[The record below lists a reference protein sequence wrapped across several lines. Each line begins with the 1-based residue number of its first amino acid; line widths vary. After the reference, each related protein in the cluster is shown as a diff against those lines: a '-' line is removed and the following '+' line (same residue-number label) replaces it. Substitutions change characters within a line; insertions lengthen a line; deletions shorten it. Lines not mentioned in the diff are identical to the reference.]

1 MSPTLPASPI
11 LGALKFVVP
20 VVVALAVFFLLATGP
35 LELSA
40 DLLAKADFVD
50 TRQIERGWV
59 EAALPADY
67 LPTLVVETPCR
78 LENPPSFAGEAFA
91 AFRAGDEVALADLAS
106 ENSGSWLPPLLF
118 SELLLRR
125 GEKARALQVL
135 LNFTRGSRYKY
146 ISENSYLSADDQRG
160 MIHFWHRFAYLQ
172 HETQTRDAKL
182 FWQSLKNPIGR
193 VKVLSNSGESELPK
207 DAPTWDEHRLRAP
220 GCSSTKLTS
229 FDLYNNLL
237 VAYLE
242 APGFEESE
250 RKRQVEFTR
259 RYNDRPADNPLLH
272 ALQKAKSREIERRE
286 GFVWAISNAERLL
299 RDRAAN
305 GRGLPA
311 HSQLALNLALLSS
324 EAVQLVPEL
333 RRPFWKLIG
342 ELMEQAA
349 GGGDVSPEF
358 GRGLTRLRLL
368 RQIETAKGGP
378 VSLPPNLAPE
388 GEAPAESFA
397 EKVKRVEAATTS
409 RRQVESA
416 LALLKGERE
425 PEGLG
430 PAAGDWLSA
439 LRQDVA
445 AALVAQLPEDAGAD
459 ERQETSRQ
467 ARRILRGDAPP
478 ASLVALEDTLPF
490 STRLAASLRSNTGRV
505 FLATLAAVL
514 VFLLSWWLERELR
527 YRKYLFTHFYRREA
541 EGLRRS

>member
-1 MSPTLPASPI
+1 MSPALPKSP
-11 LGALKFVVP
+11 LGTVLIVVVP
-20 VVVALAVFFLLATGP
+20 VAVALAVFFLLAAGP
-35 LELSA
+35 LELSPE
-40 DLLAKADFVD
+40 LLGKADFVA
-50 TRQIERGWV
+50 TRQLERGWV
-59 EAALPADY
+59 EDVLPADY

-78 LENPPSFAGEAFA
+78 LEDPPAFAGEAFS
-91 AFRAGDEVALADLAS
+91 AFRASDEVALADLAS

-146 ISENSYLSADDQRG
+146 IAENSYLGPDDQRG

-172 HETQTRDAKL
+172 HETSTRDPKL

-193 VKVLSNSGESELPK
+193 VKILSNSGQSELPK

-220 GCSSTKLTS
+220 GCSATKLTS

-242 APGFEESE
+242 VPGFEESE

-259 RYNDRPADNPLLH
+259 RYNDRPADNPLLA
-272 ALQKAKSREIERRE
+272 ALQKAKTREIGRRE

-311 HSQLALNLALLSS
+311 HSHLALNLALLSS

-349 GGGDVSPEF
+349 GGEVSPEF
-358 GRGLTRLRLL
+358 SRGLTRLRLL
-368 RQIETAKGGP
+368 RQIESGQGGP
-378 VSLPPNLAPE
+378 VPMPANLGQG
-388 GEAPAESFA
+388 GEASGESFA
-397 EKVKRVEAATTS
+397 EILARVNAATAA
-409 RRQVESA
+409 RRDVGTT
-416 LALLKGERE
+416 LALLKGDGE

-430 PAAGDWLSA
+430 PAADDWLAA

-445 AALVAQLPEDAGAD
+445 AALVAQLPEDASAA

-467 ARRILRGDAPP
+467 ARRILGGEAPP
-478 ASLVALEDTLPF
+478 PGLEALEDTLPF
-490 STRLAASLRSNTGRV
+490 TTRMAASLRSNTGR
-505 FLATLAAVL
+505 FLLATLAAAF